1 MHPTLCASYFSLK
14 VYLAIKMNVQYATS
28 QFGRCFPAS
37 TLQCTPKK
45 RQCHKLPNINLSQMH
60 PNNKIVWTNVFQA
73 HAQEPPSA
81 PTHAKKCFPV
91 LQSLAATPLLA
102 EQMLL
107 IKLPESV
114 ICPGLHT
121 LSKLQP
127 IQKRQLNYDNFSLYK
142 I

>member
-60 PNNKIVWTNVFQA
+60 HNNKIVWTNVFQA

-102 EQMLL
+102 EQNALG
-107 IKLPESV
+107 KAAR
-114 ICPGLHT
+114 ICDMPRVAH
-121 LSKLQP
+121 
-127 IQKRQLNYDNFSLYK
+127 IVK
-142 I
+142 IATHPKKTVEL